1 MNMELKAVTKELEF
15 NRELIEQIV
24 SGILEIEEKKIHQV
38 QPREVHD
45 DILKLVRNLLK

>member
-1 MNMELKAVTKELEF
+1 MELKAVTEELEF
-15 NRELIEQIV
+15 SEELVEQVV

-38 QPREVHD
+38 QPREVHE